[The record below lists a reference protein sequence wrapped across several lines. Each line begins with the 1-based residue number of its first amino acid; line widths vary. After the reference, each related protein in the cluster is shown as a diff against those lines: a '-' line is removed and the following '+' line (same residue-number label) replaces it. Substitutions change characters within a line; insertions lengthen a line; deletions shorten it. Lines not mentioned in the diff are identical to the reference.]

1 MFNVL
6 IHNADYPN
14 LKGAVVLDLFAG
26 SGSLGFEAL
35 SRGAKHVTF
44 VDTDQESLKC
54 CRENA
59 LSLGV
64 EKSVTL
70 LRADTR
76 SVSLSRQQF
85 DVILIDPP
93 YYKHMSEPTIMN
105 IIRQGALAEEHVI
118 ALEMAADEHLS
129 LPEGMV
135 RITKETVC
143 GPGRL
148 YFMQNTR
155 DALPLKL

>member
-6 IHNADYPN
+6 AHNVDTPP
-14 LKGAVVLDLFAG
+14 LEGALVLDMFAG

-44 VDTDQESLKC
+44 VDLDQESLKC

-59 LSLGV
+59 RSLGV
-64 EKSVTL
+64 ENCVTL
-70 LRADTR
+70 IRSDTR
-76 SVSLSRQQF
+76 SVSLSGQQF

-93 YYKHMSEPTIMN
+93 YYMHMSEPTIVN
-105 IIRQGALAEEHVI
+105 IVRQNAVAGDHVI
-118 ALEMAADEHLS
+118 ALEMAADEHLNLPDGMMS
-129 LPEGMV
+129 L
-135 RITKETVC
+135 TKETVC

-148 YFMQNTR
+148 YFLQK
-155 DALPLKL
+155 LKGSLKL